1 HAASGRQLSFGKL
14 AEKAATL
21 KPPQNVALKDP
32 KDFKIVGKP
41 TKRLDTPDK
50 TNGKAIF
57 GIDVN
62 VPGMLVAVV
71 ARPPVFGGKVKS
83 FNAAKAK
90 AIPGVRHVV
99 QIDRGIAVVADGFWP
114 AKLGREAL
122 EIAWDDGRLA
132 ALDSRQQHDE

>member
-1 HAASGRQLSFGKL
+1 MD
-14 AEKAATL
+14 
-21 KPPQNVALKDP
+21 PPQNVTVKNP
-32 KDFKIVGKP
+32 KDFKLVGKP

-83 FNAAKAK
+83 FNAEKAK
-90 AIPGVRHVV
+90 AVPGVRHVI
-99 QIDRGIAVVADGFWP
+99 QIDRGCGGYVENRPGELP
-114 AKLGREAL
+114 HRK
-122 EIAWDDGRLA
+122 RLCRFSDRA
-132 ALDSRQQHDE
+132 TRVLRKPC